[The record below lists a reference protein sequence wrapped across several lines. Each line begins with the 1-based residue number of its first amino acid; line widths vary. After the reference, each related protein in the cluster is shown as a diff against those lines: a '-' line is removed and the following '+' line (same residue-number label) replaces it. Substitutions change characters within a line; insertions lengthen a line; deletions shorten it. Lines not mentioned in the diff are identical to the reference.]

1 MVVLQALATQWTAL
15 TVTNQILAVS
25 KIDIA
30 VGSEQIKE
38 LTVFEEVEKATQQEL
53 KLLLKAIV

>member
-1 MVVLQALATQWTAL
+1 
-15 TVTNQILAVS
+15 
-25 KIDIA
+25 

>member
-38 LTVFEEVEKATQQEL
+38 LTVFEGAEKATQQEL